1 MIQEDG
7 VSAFLTAY
15 DLAERTERNE
25 PEHHGAGETF
35 AKPTG
40 VPRQVKALDSLSD
53 KQVGGMAG
61 VKNRDP
67 AWGKQRYCTYVIPA
81 QKYILFFLGFSRL
94 STVARLQQVRH
105 QG

>member
-35 AKPTG
+35 AKAMRIPG
-40 VPRQVKALDSLSD
+40 KAKSLNSLSD
-53 KQVGGMAG
+53 KEAKEPGCLKTATRHG
-61 VKNRDP
+61 VSS
-67 AWGKQRYCTYVIPA
+67 V
-81 QKYILFFLGFSRL
+81 LGH
-94 STVARLQQVRH
+94 T
-105 QG
+105 